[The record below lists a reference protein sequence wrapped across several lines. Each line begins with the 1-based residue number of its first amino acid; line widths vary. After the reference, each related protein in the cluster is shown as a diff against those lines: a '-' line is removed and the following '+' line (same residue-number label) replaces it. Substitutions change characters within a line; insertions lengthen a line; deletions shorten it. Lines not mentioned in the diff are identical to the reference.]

1 MATVGNTYMTLL
13 DLFKRQNPD
22 DSIAVI
28 IEMLAETNPILEDAI
43 VVECN
48 DGTKHLTT
56 VRTGLPS
63 ATWRRLYEGVQP
75 QKSTTKQVTDSTG
88 MLEAWSEVDAKLVEL
103 SNDPAG
109 TRESEAAAFLEA
121 MNQEMATGIFYHNT
135 ETDPEKILGLAPRF
149 DDTSAENGGQIV
161 LGGGSGSDNTSMWF
175 MVWGERTVNLL
186 YPKGSKAGL
195 QREDKGKQTKE
206 SSNTVYD
213 VYREKFNWDM
223 GVSVRDWRYVVR
235 VANIDVSDLSADA
248 STGANLMQKM
258 VSAYYKLHQRKVT
271 GGHAAIYCNT
281 TVKEYLHLQALNAN
295 SNVAL
300 RLAEVEG
307 QEVLSFLGIPIREC
321 DAILNTEA
329 TVS

>member
-1 MATVGNTYMTLL
+1 MATVGNTYLTLL
-13 DLFKRQNPD
+13 DVFKRQNPD

-28 IEMLAETNPILEDAI
+28 IEMLAETNSILEDAI

-175 MVWGERTVNLL
+175 IVWGERTVNLL

-235 VANIDVSDLSADA
+235 IANIDVSDLSADA
-248 STGANLMQKM
+248 ATGANLMQKM
-258 VSAYYKLHQRKVT
+258 ISAYYKLHQRKVT

-307 QEVLSFLGIPIREC
+307 VEVLSFLGIPIREC